1 MAPVAATPA
10 ATWRNLRLVTNDNRS
25 PAPATQRVLRGR
37 ARETSDLD
45 CSGPRQL
52 PISVPGL
59 APFSLCAAS
68 IVRLGVRMRFQLVAS
83 DYDGTLANDGRV
95 AKGTLKVLERLQR
108 SGRKLLLI
116 TGRELESLQSVFPE
130 LGLFDLIVAEN
141 GALLYRP
148 STREEKVLGSTPL
161 PAFVEMLARSGA
173 NPLSVGRSIVATVQ
187 PYEAEVYNA
196 IRQLG
201 LNMQVIF
208 NRESVMVLPAGVD
221 KSTGF
226 RAALAELGLP
236 ASGAVGIG
244 DAENDYAFLSL
255 CGFSVAV
262 ANAIPSLKERVD
274 LVTSGEDGA
283 GVVEVLKKLL
293 TAEDSLEVAHP
304 RP

>member
-1 MAPVAATPA
+1 
-10 ATWRNLRLVTNDNRS
+10 
-25 PAPATQRVLRGR
+25 
-37 ARETSDLD
+37 
-45 CSGPRQL
+45 
-52 PISVPGL
+52 
-59 APFSLCAAS
+59 
-68 IVRLGVRMRFQLVAS
+68 MRFQVVAS
-83 DYDGTLANDGRV
+83 DYDGTLANQGRV
-95 AKGTLKVLERLQR
+95 AKGTLEVLERVQE

-130 LGLFDLIVAEN
+130 LDLFDLIVAEN

-148 STREEKVLGSTPL
+148 STGEEKVLGNTPP
-161 PAFVEMLARSGA
+161 PAFVEMLRRSGA

-187 PYEAEVYNA
+187 PYEAEVYKA

-201 LNMQVIF
+201 LDMQIIF

-236 ASGAVGIG
+236 SGSALGIG

-262 ANAIPSLKERVD
+262 DNAILSLKKRVD
-274 LVTSGEDGA
+274 LVTCGEDGA
-283 GVVEVLKKLL
+283 GVVEVLQKLL

-304 RP
+304 RPQ

>member
-1 MAPVAATPA
+1 
-10 ATWRNLRLVTNDNRS
+10 
-25 PAPATQRVLRGR
+25 
-37 ARETSDLD
+37 
-45 CSGPRQL
+45 
-52 PISVPGL
+52 
-59 APFSLCAAS
+59 
-68 IVRLGVRMRFQLVAS
+68 MRFQLVAS